1 MVLQPNGNQNRKS
14 NGMVERILSNLHSP
28 QDEVHQEAYDELLAL
43 GSEAVPELIDA
54 FPSIEGRARLSVI
67 RALGELGDS
76 RAVALL
82 VELVRNRDMQEYI
95 FVSSL
100 AAKSLGLLGACQSPV
115 SDQAIAGLIETLTD
129 ENRGVRRMAALVL
142 GNIADSEAVPALTAA
157 LADADKQVRAL
168 AARALGVIGT
178 DGKHAD
184 RAVPALI
191 VRLSDHDRLPKPLTL
206 QQGEARTVS
215 EAAAWALR
223 QIDSPDANQAL
234 RAWRGTP

>member
-14 NGMVERILSNLHSP
+14 DGRVDRILADLHSP
-28 QDEVHQEAYDELLAL
+28 EDEIHQEAYDALLAL
-43 GSEAVPELIDA
+43 GADAVSGLIAA
-54 FPSIEGRARLSVI
+54 FPATEGRARLSVI
-67 RALGELGDS
+67 RLLGELGDA
-76 RAVALL
+76 RAVSLL
-82 VELVRNRDMQEYI
+82 VDLVRSRDRQEYV

-100 AAKSLGLLGACQSPV
+100 AAKSLGLLGARHSPI
-115 SDQAIAGLIETLTD
+115 SDQAIAGLIETLGD
-129 ENRGVRRMAALVL
+129 ENSGVRRMSALVL
-142 GNIADSEAVPALTAA
+142 GNIADAEAVPALTAA
-157 LADADKQVRAL
+157 LADSDKQVRAL

-191 VRLSDHDRLPKPLTL
+191 VRLADHDRLPKPLSL
-206 QQGEARTVS
+206 QAGEARTVS